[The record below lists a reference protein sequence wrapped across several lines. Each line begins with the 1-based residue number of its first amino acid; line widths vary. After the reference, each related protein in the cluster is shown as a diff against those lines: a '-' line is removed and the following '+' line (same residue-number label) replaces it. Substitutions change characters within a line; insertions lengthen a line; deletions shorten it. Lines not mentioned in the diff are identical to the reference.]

1 MADRSRLAT
10 GTIASMRRGI
20 TLLSLSVAEK
30 PIPQPGG
37 RTRTRVSALHGL
49 LLVAFDRY
57 LAGCGAKAIGSAL
70 VGVAIALGGW
80 ATTSVTIA
88 F

>member
-1 MADRSRLAT
+1 VWL
-10 GTIASMRRGI
+10 
-20 TLLSLSVAEK
+20 K
-30 PIPQPGG
+30 PIPQLGG
-37 RTRTRVSALHGL
+37 RTRTKVSALHGL

-57 LAGCGAKAIGSAL
+57 LAGCGAKAIGSTL
-70 VGVAIALGGW
+70 VGVAMALGGW

>member
-1 MADRSRLAT
+1 
-10 GTIASMRRGI
+10 MRRGI
-20 TLLSLSVAEK
+20 TLLSLSVAEAHSK
-30 PIPQPGG
+30 PGG

-70 VGVAIALGGW
+70 VGVAMALGGW